1 MIHGDHGILQ
11 LPSLFLHATC
21 CLSSEVDMFGIPVL
35 AGIPQNA
42 LLLRKW
48 RLTIKFVGAVFQSIF
63 RQTQVLKF
71 SVQAFPGD
79 QSQNE
84 EHKNVTSSGQTSQKG
99 SPSCLT
105 ADTLL
110 T

>member
-1 MIHGDHGILQ
+1 
-11 LPSLFLHATC
+11 
-21 CLSSEVDMFGIPVL
+21 MFGIPVL
-35 AGIPQNA
+35 AGIHQNA

-84 EHKNVTSSGQTSQKG
+84 EHKSVTSSGQTSQKG
-99 SPSCLT
+99 SPACLT